1 MNFDVPHLALD
12 IETMAKGERAVI
24 TALSA
29 VIWNFENDK
38 DITYDEI
45 LKRTFYVK
53 LDVVDQ
59 IKRFKRETDKA
70 TLGWWKTQPLDVQEM
85 SIKAKSDDIKVDD
98 ALVMLK
104 KYLKDMNFN
113 YKKSYIWTRGIAYDI
128 PKIETLID
136 DVGLSPVGNAFTK
149 TFNQDLTESDKE
161 LYLYD
166 RKLLNNFRARDIR
179 TYSDLIGN
187 SEHGKVKLSK
197 DKHPSNFI
205 EHHAKHDVALDVFK
219 MMLMYHE

>member
-12 IETMAKGERAVI
+12 IETMGKGERAVI

-45 LKRTFYVK
+45 LKRTLYVK

-59 IKRFKRETDKA
+59 IKRFKRETDKR
-70 TLGWWKTQPLDVQEM
+70 TLDWWKTQPIEVQEM
-85 SIKAKSDDIKVDD
+85 SIKAKSDDVKVDD

-104 KYLKDMNFN
+104 NYLKEMNFN

-128 PKIETLID
+128 PKIETLIE
-136 DVGLSPVGNAFTK
+136 DVGESPIENSFTR
-149 TFNQDLTESDKE
+149 TFNPDLTEDDKDV
-161 LYLYD
+161 YFYD
-166 RKLLNNFRARDIR
+166 RKLMNNFRARDIR

-187 SEHGKVKLSK
+187 TDDGKVKLK
-197 DKHPSNFI
+197 ADRQPPNFI

-219 MMLMYHE
+219 MMIMYHE